1 MRFSD
6 AIQDPDWLHAVLQN
20 SLRDALIRHKAF
32 GVAIAVWRDNDVVLI
47 PPEEIVIPDLL
58 PVPTPDPGPT
68 PLAKMKALAQKL
80 KESQQPS

>member
-32 GVAIAVWRDNDVVLI
+32 GVAIAVWRDNDVVL
-47 PPEEIVIPDLL
+47 PDPIPDKGIM
-58 PVPTPDPGPT
+58 TIT
-68 PLAKMKALAQKL
+68 RAKD
-80 KESQQPS
+80 